1 MNLADKWKT
10 LAEDTVFE
18 VAPYLKVVR
27 QKVQID
33 DERVI
38 DDFYQVHLRPFV
50 IGVPFL
56 ENGKVLIMRQYKHGV
71 GRSSLTFP
79 GGFVDPG
86 EAPEMACARELLEE
100 AGVKAAQTHLLG
112 TFTDNGNQ
120 RGCIG
125 SYFIQTGCKS
135 VQAPDSGD
143 FEEMEQLEMSV
154 DEIDEALFSGEIA
167 ITHHAAAWSMAR
179 LHLIKSP

>member
-10 LAEDTVFE
+10 LTEDTVFE

-100 AGVKAAQTHLLG
+100 TGVKAAQTHLLG

-143 FEEMEQLEMSV
+143 LEEMEQLEMSV
-154 DEIDEALFSGEIA
+154 DEIDKALFSGEIA

>member
-10 LAEDTVFE
+10 LNEDTVFE
-18 VAPYLKVVR
+18 VQPYLKVVR

-71 GRSSLTFP
+71 GRTSLTFP

-86 EAPEMACARELLEE
+86 EAPIKACERELLEE
-100 AGVKAAQTHLLG
+100 AGVEAADTQLLG

-125 SYFIQTGCKS
+125 SYFVQTGCKHI
-135 VQAPDSGD
+135 QEPDSGD
-143 FEEMEQLEMSV
+143 LEEMVQLEMSV
-154 DEIDEALFSGEIA
+154 DEIDEALFAGEIA

-179 LHLIKSP
+179 LYLNKSS